1 MADDQL
7 PVVAQANEDE
17 TQSPFERIRHT
28 DEGGDY
34 WLARELAPLLE
45 YSAWQDFDTAAQRAM
60 ADCAKS
66 GRSVDEH
73 FEVIRE
79 IPNNSEAPRGRPL
92 KIIDSPAMPAASSR

>member
-34 WLARELAPLLE
+34 
-45 YSAWQDFDTAAQRAM
+45 
-60 ADCAKS
+60 
-66 GRSVDEH
+66 
-73 FEVIRE
+73 
-79 IPNNSEAPRGRPL
+79 
-92 KIIDSPAMPAASSR
+92 